1 MLTSSSEPSRTEDAI
16 AARQTL
22 AEAIARE
29 GGRIAL
35 GYFRD
40 RARLTVDEK
49 LNGQDVVSIAD
60 KEVETLLRRRIRDT
74 FPDDSLL
81 GEEYGLEEGASGF
94 TWVMDP
100 IDGTSPF
107 VFGIPAWCVSIAV
120 MRGSE
125 IVAGIIYAPTVD
137 ELYSARRGQGAAMN
151 GRPIRVAEGITL
163 RNGVLGLG
171 ANHRVPSR
179 TVSAMV
185 EKLLD
190 EGGMFIRNG
199 SGALMLAYVASGR
212 LAAYWEPHMNA
223 WDCYAGFLLVEE
235 AGGWIVDP
243 AAWGDMR
250 AGGPVFAGSP
260 GTRDDLLRLAGK
272 A

>member
-1 MLTSSSEPSRTEDAI
+1 MTPSPNPHADDAVE
-16 AARQTL
+16 ARRQL

-29 GGRIAL
+29 GGAIAL
-35 GYFRD
+35 SYFRD
-40 RARLTVDEK
+40 RSRLTVDEK
-49 LNGQDVVSIAD
+49 MNGQDVVSVAD
-60 KEVETLLRRRIRDT
+60 KQVETLLRRRIAEA
-74 FPDDSLL
+74 FADDSLL
-81 GEEYGLEEGASGF
+81 GEEYGMEHGSSGF

-107 VFGIPAWCVSIAV
+107 VFGIPAWCVSVAV
-120 MRGSE
+120 MRGQE
-125 IVAGIIYAPTVD
+125 IVAGVVFAPTTN
-137 ELYSARRGQGAAMN
+137 ELYSARRGAGARMNGAA
-151 GRPIRVAEGITL
+151 IRVAPNVSL

-179 TVSAMV
+179 TISTVV

-190 EGGMFIRNG
+190 RGGMFIRNG
-199 SGALMLAYVASGR
+199 SGALMLAYVAAGR

-243 AAWGDMR
+243 AGWDDMQKGGAVL
-250 AGGPVFAGSP
+250 AGAP
-260 GTRDDLLRLAGK
+260 GTRADLLDLVGAS
-272 A
+272 